1 MSGLPDDYIAALTI
15 LAKAFASYEAQ
26 TGITAI
32 LVGGS
37 ATAISTGGAFMSEDF
52 DVVAGNDA
60 AFSAAMA
67 EHGFAEESPAIHGLV
82 AWYHPDFPRY
92 AVEQVSGGYFDGKAD
107 RTKCLK
113 LTFNDGGA
121 IVLPAI
127 EDLIA
132 DRLGQ
137 HAVSSGDDAM
147 LEQAKALFVLSKNL
161 DIAYLKRRVSEECG
175 NVGLLGIDH
184 QP

>member
-1 MSGLPDDYIAALTI
+1 MTGLPDDYIKALTM
-15 LAKAFASYEAQ
+15 LAKAFVSYEAR
-26 TGITAI
+26 TGISAI

-52 DVVAGNDA
+52 DVVAGDDSN
-60 AFSAAMA
+60 FSEAMA
-67 EHGFAEESPAIHGLV
+67 AHGFEEESPAVHGLV

-107 RTKCLK
+107 RTRCVK
-113 LTFNDGGA
+113 LTINDDSA
-121 IVLPAI
+121 IVLPAV

-137 HAVSSGDDAM
+137 YEVSSGDDAM
-147 LEQAKALFVLSKNL
+147 LEQAKALFQLSDGL
-161 DIAYLKRRVSEECG
+161 DMDYLKRRIAEEGG
-175 NVGLLGIDH
+175 NLGLLGLA
-184 QP
+184 

>member
-1 MSGLPDDYIAALTI
+1 MSGLPDDYIEALTL
-15 LAKAFASYEAQ
+15 LAKAFVTYEAQ
-26 TGITAI
+26 TGVAAI

-52 DVVAGNDA
+52 DVVAVNDA
-60 AFSAAMA
+60 AFSAAMEA
-67 EHGFAEESPAIHGLV
+67 HGFAEESPAIHGLV
-82 AWYHPDFPRY
+82 AWHHPDFPRY

-107 RTKCLK
+107 RARCVK
-113 LTFNDGGA
+113 LIVKDDAA
-121 IVLPAI
+121 IVLPAV

-137 HAVSSGDDAM
+137 FAVSSGDTAM
-147 LEQAKALFVLSKNL
+147 LEQAKALFALSNGL
-161 DIAYLKRRVSEECG
+161 DLAYLKRRVCEEGG

-184 QP
+184 TA